1 MEGAKGLAHIGALK
15 VIEEAG
21 VRIDYIGG
29 TSMGAIIGALY
40 ASGYSA
46 HQLDSIFKSISFEEL
61 IQDQIPRS
69 AKTFYEKEDQERY
82 AISLPFN
89 KLKVSF
95 PSAFSKG
102 QNVYNLLVQLLQPV
116 NHINEFDKLP
126 IPFFVWQQM
135 LKQVKVYVWNPDI
148 CLKLY

>member
-1 MEGAKGLAHIGALK
+1 MA
-15 VIEEAG
+15 
-21 VRIDYIGG
+21 
-29 TSMGAIIGALY
+29 ALY

-95 PSAFSKG
+95 PSHFPRDKTCIIYWF
-102 QNVYNLLVQLLQPV
+102 NYYNL
-116 NHINEFDKLP
+116 
-126 IPFFVWQQM
+126 
-135 LKQVKVYVWNPDI
+135 
-148 CLKLY
+148 